1 MATSYLTPGV
11 YVEETPPGSRPIEG
25 VGTSVAAFVG
35 FAEMGPRNRP
45 VLVTNWS
52 QYQNTFGGY
61 VNGYYLPHS
70 VYGYFANG
78 GGTCFRREPR
88 TVALAT
94 NHAAAGHQWPR
105 RQPAKPGGVRHAS
118 RPADAWPHRP
128 GGVPRGRRAA
138 GPASPPPASS
148 SSSSSSSDAPKSD
161 GAVERHAAT
170 DATGGTRQLNSA
182 TDVDYA
188 IRFARA
194 TR

>member
-61 VNGYYLPHS
+61 VDGYYLPHS

-78 GGTCFRREPR
+78 GGTCFVVNLAPSLSPQ
-88 TVALAT
+88 TLLPPAT
-94 NHAAAGHQWPR
+94 NGKAGN
-105 RQPAKPGGVRHAS
+105 
-118 RPADAWPHRP
+118 
-128 GGVPRGRRAA
+128 
-138 GPASPPPASS
+138 
-148 SSSSSSSDAPKSD
+148 
-161 GAVERHAAT
+161 
-170 DATGGTRQLNSA
+170 GT
-182 TDVDYA
+182 
-188 IRFARA
+188 
-194 TR
+194 